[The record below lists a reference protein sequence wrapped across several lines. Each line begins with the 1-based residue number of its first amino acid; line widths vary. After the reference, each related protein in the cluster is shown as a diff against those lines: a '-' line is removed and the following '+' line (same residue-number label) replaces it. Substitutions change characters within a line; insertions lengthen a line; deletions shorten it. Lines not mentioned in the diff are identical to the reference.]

1 MDPGDNMLQQVRW
14 NGSCSASQMT
24 SSMQCHGDGDA
35 HAQSV
40 AAAAA
45 AEALALRRD
54 HMSTDTATLSTRRQS
69 RLSIIASAISKR
81 KYV

>member
-1 MDPGDNMLQQVRW
+1 MLQQVRW
-14 NGSCSASQMT
+14 NGSSSASQMT

-35 HAQSV
+35 QAQS
-40 AAAAA
+40 AAVAA
-45 AEALALRRD
+45 AEALAVRRD

-81 KYV
+81 KYI